1 MPMQVEV
8 QSVKTNLIHP
18 NNITEKM
25 NLIMESANQ
34 IEHFIDGQT
43 VSSSATSEPVEN
55 EEPIDNVDMEEELDD
70 PMIIKDFKS
79 VTGK

>member
-43 VSSSATSEPVEN
+43 VSSSATSEPVEEN
-55 EEPIDNVDMEEELDD
+55 EEPIDKEDMEEELDENF
-70 PMIIKDFKS
+70 IIKDIKS
-79 VTGK
+79 VTK

>member
-43 VSSSATSEPVEN
+43 VSSSATSEPVEQ
-55 EEPIDNVDMEEELDD
+55 EEPLDNVDMEEELDD
-70 PMIIKDFKS
+70 NLIIKDFKS

>member
-8 QSVKTNLIHP
+8 QSVKTNMIHP

-70 PMIIKDFKS
+70 NLIIKDFKS